1 MGDILDK
8 IVHLAVNVNLYVGP
22 KISHTFL
29 LLTCY
34 IVLCISW
41 T

>member
-22 KISHTFL
+22 NISDTFL

-34 IVLCISW
+34 VVLCVS
-41 T
+41 

>member
-22 KISHTFL
+22 KISDTFL
-29 LLTCY
+29 LLKCY
-34 IVLCISW
+34 IVSCVSW